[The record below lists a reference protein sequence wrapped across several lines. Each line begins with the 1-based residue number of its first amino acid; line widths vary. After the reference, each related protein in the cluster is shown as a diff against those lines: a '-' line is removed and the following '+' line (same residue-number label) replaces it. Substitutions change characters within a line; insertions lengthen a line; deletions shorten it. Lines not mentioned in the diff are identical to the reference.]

1 MADTAL
7 NVDISGSA
15 VSDLPVAAAAV
26 AAAPASANQ
35 PVMVARV
42 SEELSASTHM
52 RRMALQNDILRRD
65 LERAAA
71 EINALHEQ
79 RLATQT
85 QQQQQ
90 HDDAASVVSNRSAEQ
105 SVVLSE
111 YKNERTRR
119 HKPMGRMTQEVTR
132 RPPAGVHKTL
142 NSTQNQDALVTFR
155 EICDILNQNYNYEEA
170 IKSTTL
176 DIISVYL
183 KGQKV
188 LYIEA
193 KTYCEQQLYA
203 LMLPTIAITAICSV
217 ISVVLKDLAWGA
229 ILVSCLTA
237 TNTFVLS
244 LITYLKLDAKA
255 EAHKTSAYS
264 YESLQSSCEFSSGKI
279 LLQGLADVSDDLTAT
294 EEEKRAA
301 QKSHADIM
309 NMIEVRVKEIKDSNK
324 FVLPEVIRYKFPKVY
339 STNVF
344 TEVKKLQNQEIILI
358 NRLKIVVNKIRQ
370 LEAERASVRPLV
382 FKQQLDDLNVEQDT
396 ALDAII
402 SYRDKYLDIDKTFR
416 KEIDDNITVARA
428 RCGLCRWLKT

>member
-1 MADTAL
+1 MPDSVVSV
-7 NVDISGSA
+7 NISGSP
-15 VSDLPVAAAAV
+15 VS
-26 AAAPASANQ
+26 APAS
-35 PVMVARV
+35 VAPAPAPPSASASVAPAPARGVRV
-42 SEELSASTHM
+42 SEESASVVQM
-52 RRMALQNDILRRD
+52 RRLALQNDILRRN
-65 LERAAA
+65 LEHSAARQ
-71 EINALHEQ
+71 NPRTQ
-79 RLATQT
+79 RQT
-85 QQQQQ
+85 PQS
-90 HDDAASVVSNRSAEQ
+90 DDDESLTESEDTSIVVS
-105 SVVLSE
+105 E
-111 YKNERTRR
+111 YRN
-119 HKPMGRMTQEVTR
+119 R
-132 RPPAGVHKTL
+132 RPAPRRRITEELTRQGPPAAVRKTVTSHV
-142 NSTQNQDALVTFR
+142 NPHTYVTFR

-183 KGQKV
+183 RGQKV

-217 ISVVLKDLAWGA
+217 ISVVLKELAWGA

-358 NRLKIVVNKIRQ
+358 NRLKVVVNKIRKLEEERGQ
-370 LEAERASVRPLV
+370 LRPLV
-382 FKQQLDDLNVEQDT
+382 YKQQLDDLNVEQDT

-402 SYRDKYLDIDKTFR
+402 SYRDKYLEIDKTFR
-416 KEIDDNITVARA
+416 KEVDDNIAVARR

>member
-1 MADTAL
+1 MADDVAVI
-7 NVDISGSA
+7 VDISGSA
-15 VSDLPVAAAAV
+15 TATTAV
-26 AAAPASANQ
+26 PDTSAIQ
-35 PVMVARV
+35 
-42 SEELSASTHM
+42 LQ
-52 RRMALQNDILRRD
+52 RMAIENAALRTEIK
-65 LERAAA
+65 LATA
-71 EINALHEQ
+71 EIRALN
-79 RLATQT
+79 TV
-85 QQQQQ
+85 QQQQE
-90 HDDAASVVSNRSAEQ
+90 DAATIVSQPQ

-111 YKNERTRR
+111 YKN
-119 HKPMGRMTQEVTR
+119 GRSHGPRARVTEEMQSH
-132 RPPAGVHKTL
+132 RPPASAVRKTIT
-142 NSTQNQDALVTFR
+142 SHATSPHTYVTFR

-183 KGQKV
+183 RGQKV

-279 LLQGLADVSDDLTAT
+279 LLQGLADVSDDLSAT

-324 FVLPEVIRYKFPKVY
+324 FVLPEIIRYKFPKVY

-344 TEVKKLQNQEIILI
+344 TEVKRLQNQEIILI
-358 NRLKIVVNKIRQ
+358 NRLKVIVNKIRK
-370 LEAERASVRPLV
+370 LEEEREKLRPLV
-382 FKQQLDDLNVEQDT
+382 YKQQLDDLNDEQDV
-396 ALDAII
+396 ALDSII
-402 SYRDKYLDIDKTFR
+402 NYRNTYLDIDKTFR
-416 KEIDDNITVARA
+416 KEIDDEVAASRR
-428 RCGLCRWLKT
+428 RCGVCRWLKT